1 MSKLSVIT
9 LALNEAHNIV
19 DCLESVKWAE
29 EIIVVDSGST
39 DNTVEIAKRYTTHV
53 LTVEWKGYGA
63 TKNFALER
71 ASGEWILWLDA
82 DERVPEELAAE
93 IQAVL
98 RSDDG
103 SVNGYSVP
111 RRAFFLGR
119 WIKHCG
125 WYPGRVTRIFRRTK
139 SRFTESNVHEQIS
152 VEGKVG
158 ELKNDLVHFTDP
170 DLRHYFSKFNRYTSL
185 AAKDV
190 HAAGKRFSLYDIL
203 VRPPFMFFKMYILKR
218 GFLDG
223 VQGFILCIV
232 SSAYVFTKYAKLWEI
247 ENQKRDTIIVDMKGD
262 K

>member
-9 LALNEAHNIV
+9 LALNEEGNIAE
-19 DCLESVKWAE
+19 CLESVKWAD

-39 DNTVEIAKRYTTHV
+39 DKTVELAKHYTQHV

-63 TKNFALER
+63 TKNFALDR

-82 DERVPEELAAE
+82 DERVPKELAAE

-98 RSDDG
+98 RTDDG
-103 SVNGYSVP
+103 LVNGYSVP
-111 RRAFFLGR
+111 RRAFFLGKS
-119 WIKHCG
+119 IKHCG
-125 WYPGRVTRIFRRTK
+125 WYPGRVTRLFRRTK

-152 VEGKVG
+152 VEGKIG
-158 ELKNDLVHFTDP
+158 ELKNDLLHFTDP
-170 DLRHYFSKFNRYTSL
+170 DLYHYFSKFNRYTSL
-185 AAKDV
+185 AAKDL
-190 HAAGKRFSLYDIL
+190 HSAGKRFSLYDIL
-203 VRPPFMFFKMYILKR
+203 VRPPFMFFKMYIVKR

-223 VQGFILCIV
+223 LQGFILCIV

-247 ENQKRDTIIVDMKGD
+247 ENQNRDINLTRGD